1 MVEDEEL
8 EEIRRRKLEQ
18 LQKEQLRAAQEE
30 ELRREMELQKAAILR
45 RILTPE
51 ARTRLENIKMVR
63 PEFAAA
69 IENQLVALAQAGR
82 IASQITDEQ
91 LKELLKQLTGRRR
104 EIRIRRL

>member
-8 EEIRRRKLEQ
+8 EEIRRRRLEQ
-18 LQKEQLRAAQEE
+18 LQRERMRAAQEE
-30 ELRREMELQKAAILR
+30 EMRRELELQKAAILR

-63 PEFAAA
+63 PEFAEA
-69 IENQLVALAQAGR
+69 IESQLIALAQSGR

-91 LKELLKQLTGRRR
+91 LREILRHLSGRRR
-104 EIRIRRL
+104 EIRIRRI